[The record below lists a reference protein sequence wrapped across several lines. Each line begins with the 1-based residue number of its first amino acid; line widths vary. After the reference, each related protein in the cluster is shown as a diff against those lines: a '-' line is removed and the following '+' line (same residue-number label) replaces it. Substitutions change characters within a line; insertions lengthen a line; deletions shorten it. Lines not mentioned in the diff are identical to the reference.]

1 VSGEA
6 SSELG
11 DDEGTEAAKR
21 SLIPPSPSNVNQ
33 FEFEKRPVLEFVKR
47 ALLLNTKSIINQL
60 LVQGEIKDAGVGF
73 KIANY
78 PSGSSPRRREDITT
92 SADSSSK

>member
-21 SLIPPSPSNVNQ
+21 SLIPLSPSNVNQ
-33 FEFEKRPVLEFVKR
+33 FEFVKR
-47 ALLLNTKSIINQL
+47 ELLINKQSIINQL
-60 LVQGEIKDAGVGF
+60 LIQAKIKGARAQL
-73 KIANY
+73 KLANY

>member
-21 SLIPPSPSNVNQ
+21 SLIPLSPSNVNQ
-33 FEFEKRPVLEFVKR
+33 FEFVKR
-47 ALLLNTKSIINQL
+47 ELLINKQSIINQL
-60 LVQGEIKDAGVGF
+60 LIQAKNQGCWSTIEARKLPIRF
-73 KIANY
+73 I
-78 PSGSSPRRREDITT
+78 SQTQRRYYHL
-92 SADSSSK
+92 S